1 MAKEIVV
8 NLGYSL
14 PIMTNRP
21 GVCKLFLQE
30 RFLSLPMLGA
40 TKGAISNRVMEAT
53 TPVKEYPETGP
64 AARNIPNSRKNP

>member
-1 MAKEIVV
+1 
-8 NLGYSL
+8 
-14 PIMTNRP
+14 
-21 GVCKLFLQE
+21 
-30 RFLSLPMLGA
+30 MLGA